1 MLWFE
6 RDIAVNVCVSAGR
19 PSGFYWM
26 GRTQSTKCVF
36 LLLDKQNE
44 RCDQNLSKKI
54 TAKNHQKDKKS
65 FGTFEKK
72 IKTLARSY
80 LPYHKHTTKHVL
92 HPISLKTTKRAATA
106 FKRMGCVY
114 VYCEPAACML
124 YSYTNP
130 ARLTASLIDIIR
142 HG

>member
-1 MLWFE
+1 M
-6 RDIAVNVCVSAGR
+6 CGSGGR

-44 RCDQNLSKKI
+44 RCDQNLSKKKKKI

-92 HPISLKTTKRAATA
+92 HPSSLKTTKRAATT
-106 FKRMGCVY
+106 FKRMGCACVY
-114 VYCEPAACML
+114 MVVSLLHACFTR
-124 YSYTNP
+124 SYTNP